1 LRLQNKYINQIQ
13 YVFYLFIYIIL
24 YSRNGR
30 ALRLSCDHKG
40 SNLDEVQR
48 ITDAGGFVLNAR
60 VNGKNKKF
68 QLHNINKFKKCKQF
82 INNIYNK

>member
-1 LRLQNKYINQIQ
+1 LEK
-13 YVFYLFIYIIL
+13 LFNY

-40 SNLDEVQR
+40 SNIDEVQR

-60 VNGKNKKF
+60 VNGK
-68 QLHNINKFKKCKQF
+68 
-82 INNIYNK
+82 